1 MNSKL
6 SRRVSSLNS
15 VATLQTKTKT
25 ARPMERYQL
34 ANRYARLE
42 CELARIE
49 REITIWNGCSCAAQR
64 RLNMVRT
71 EINQILPQ
79 LNDAQ
84 PNMTSSRHLSRTQQI
99 RPQAAAT
106 KSRAKKITTFKLEY

>member
-1 MNSKL
+1 MNSMLKKG
-6 SRRVSSLNS
+6 VSSLNR

-42 CELARIE
+42 CELSRIE
-49 REITIWNGCSCAAQR
+49 REIAIWNGCSTAAQR

-71 EINQILPQ
+71 EIKQLLPQ
-79 LNDAQ
+79 LYEAQ
-84 PNMTSSRHLSRTQQI
+84 PDMSLPRHANRTRQI
-99 RPQAAAT
+99 RAQAAAS
-106 KSRAKKITTFKLEY
+106 KAHAKKITTFKLEY